1 MHPALHIQ
9 ELLSEIFQFIGE
21 RSETRR
27 PTLNALVQVC
37 KTFYEPAMNELWHT
51 QKSLLPFILLLKGG
65 AIQVRDIPNDEENG
79 FDDDEMEDDD
89 GLQEDLPASV
99 LGKRKVKEGPVGCDD
114 LFGGEGDGEL
124 DEGPAR
130 KMAYPGLHDAVLN

>member
-1 MHPALHIQ
+1 MRRRTMHPALHIQ
-9 ELLSEIFQFIGE
+9 ELLCEIFQFIGE

-89 GLQEDLPASV
+89 GLFHALVSV
-99 LGKRKVKEGPVGCDD
+99 SLRPPIDFTNLTTLRSIWKGVSTYKS
-114 LFGGEGDGEL
+114 
-124 DEGPAR
+124 
-130 KMAYPGLHDAVLN
+130 